1 MKLLLAEFM
10 KKENQIQEGQPAQE
24 PALTLD
30 KVPTGERCVI
40 VKVHG
45 HGGFRHR
52 ILELGFVRGE
62 EVSVLKNAPL
72 DDPVEYEVMGTHVSL
87 RHREAAMID
96 VISLREDAHQ
106 DIPTDFHGTIEEHV
120 HREAEAL
127 GREITVAL
135 VGNPNCGKTS
145 FFNFATGMREKVG
158 NYSGVTVDSKIG
170 TFHHRGFTINLV
182 DLPGTYSLTEYS
194 PEELYVRD
202 YLDNQPLDI
211 VLNIVNAGNL
221 ERNMLLTTQLIDR
234 NQPMVM
240 ALNMYDELQK
250 SGDRLDHEALGKL
263 LGFPVVP
270 VIARTGWGIENVLEA
285 IVQVYEGN
293 ASVSKHIHINY
304 GTDMEAAIA
313 ELKDLINQNEDIEG
327 LYHPRYVA
335 LKLIEHDAHTLQQF
349 ASLNNSKEV
358 LAVADKYREQFEK
371 EYDEDIAS
379 VISDMKFGFIRGALQ
394 ETLVPAQKK
403 AKTEMGYALDKVL
416 TNRWL
421 GFPILFAFLFLV
433 FEVTFV
439 LGAYPQD
446 WLEEGIGWLGD
457 WLRSLMPQGVLTD
470 LLVDGVLTGAGAV
483 LVFLPQILILFFFIS
498 ILEDT
503 GYMARA
509 AFIMDKLMHRM
520 GLHGKSFIPYII
532 GFGCS
537 VPAILAART
546 LENPRDRILTILT
559 VPFISCSARLPVYL
573 LLVAAFFPHHQALI
587 LLSIY
592 LIGLLFAILT
602 SLLLSRVHFQKQAN
616 PFVMELPPYRIPTMR
631 NALIHMWDK
640 TSEWLKRVST
650 IVLLASVII
659 WALGY
664 FPQNETGRSKT
675 EQLEQSYLGK
685 IGHAVEPVFRPL
697 GMEWRAG
704 VSLIAGATAKEVIA
718 SSMAVLY
725 GVEEDVESEEGSA
738 SLSEKL
744 QNLTDENGNTV
755 YTPAAVFS
763 MLLFILLYFPCISTL
778 ATIRQEIGRKW
789 MWFSVSYNTLL
800 AWVVSFA
807 FYQIASLF

>member
-1 MKLLLAEFM
+1 M
-10 KKENQIQEGQPAQE
+10 
-24 PALTLD
+24 
-30 KVPTGERCVI
+30 I

-62 EVSVLKNAPL
+62 IVSVLKNAPL
-72 DDPVEYEVMGTHVSL
+72 RDPVEYEIMGTHVSL
-87 RHREAAMID
+87 RHSEAARID
-96 VISLREDAHQ
+96 VVSLSKDAHPDLTQ
-106 DIPTDFHGTIEEHV
+106 DFHGTLEEHV
-120 HREAEAL
+120 RQEVEQL
-127 GREITVAL
+127 GKEITVAL

-158 NYSGVTVDSKIG
+158 NYSGVTVDSKVG

-182 DLPGTYSLTEYS
+182 DLPGTYSLTEFS
-194 PEELYVRD
+194 PDELYVRD
-202 YLDNQPLDI
+202 FLDNHDLDL

-234 NQPMVM
+234 NHPMVM
-240 ALNMYDELQK
+240 ALNMYDELEK
-250 SGDRLDHEALGKL
+250 SGDRLDHQALGQL

-285 IVQVYEGN
+285 IVQVYEGK
-293 ASVSKHIHINY
+293 AKETKHIHINY
-304 GTDMEAAIA
+304 GSEMEAAI
-313 ELKDLINQNEDIEG
+313 EHLKSLLNKTEG
-327 LYHPRYVA
+327 LRNHYHPRYLA
-335 LKLIEHDAHTLQQF
+335 LKLIAGDQTVWQQVAHL
-349 ASLNNSKEV
+349 SN
-358 LAVADKYREQFEK
+358 ADEIRKAAEQYRKNFEK
-371 EYDEDIAS
+371 EYDEDITS
-379 VISDMKFGFIRGALQ
+379 VISDLRFGFIRGALS

-403 AKTEMGYALDKVL
+403 EKQQLGYALDKVL
-416 TNRWL
+416 TNRWM
-421 GFPILFAFLFLV
+421 GFPILFCFLFIM

-446 WLEEGIGWLGD
+446 WLETGIGWLGE
-457 WLRSLMPQGVLTD
+457 WCRSVLPAGIFAD
-470 LLVDGVLTGAGAV
+470 LLVDGVLAGAGAV
-483 LVFLPQILILFFFIS
+483 LVFLPQILILFLFIS

-537 VPAILAART
+537 VPAVLAART

-559 VPFISCSARLPVYL
+559 VPFISCSARLPVYM

-592 LIGLLFAILT
+592 LIGLVFAILT
-602 SLLLSRVHFQKQAN
+602 SLLLSKVHFKQQAN
-616 PFVMELPPYRIPTMR
+616 PFVMELPPYRVPTLR
-631 NALIHMWDK
+631 NAAIHTWDK

-650 IVLLASVII
+650 VVLLASVII

-664 FPQNETGRSKT
+664 FPHLTSNSGSGMKK

-685 IGHAVEPVFRPL
+685 IGHAIEPVFRPL

-704 VSLIAGATAKEVIA
+704 VSLIAGASAKEVIA

-725 GVEEDVESEEGSA
+725 GVEDTDDNQEQSMA
-738 SLSEKL
+738 AKL
-744 QNLTDENGNTV
+744 QSVRDADGRQV
-755 YTPAAVFS
+755 YSPIAAYA
-763 MLLFILLYFPCISTL
+763 MMLFILLYFPCISTL
-778 ATIRQEIGRKW
+778 ATIRQEIGKGW
-789 MWFSVSYNTLL
+789 MWFSAIYNTML
-800 AWVVSFA
+800 AWLVSFA
-807 FYQIASLF
+807 FYQIANLF

>member
-1 MKLLLAEFM
+1 MTLAD
-10 KKENQIQEGQPAQE
+10 IQ
-24 PALTLD
+24 
-30 KVPTGERCVI
+30 TGGSCII

-52 ILELGFVRGE
+52 ILELGFSRGE
-62 EVSVLKNAPL
+62 RVNVLKNAPL
-72 DDPVEYEVMGTHVSL
+72 MDPVEYEIMGTHVSL
-87 RHREAAMID
+87 RHKEAELID
-96 VISLREDAHQ
+96 VISLNEADHDDLPQ
-106 DIPTDFHGTIEEHV
+106 DYHGTIEEHV
-120 HREAEAL
+120 RAEAETL
-127 GREITVAL
+127 GKEITVAL

-202 YLDNQPLDI
+202 YLDNQPLDM

-221 ERNMLLTTQLIDR
+221 ERNLLLTTQLIDR

-250 SGDRLDHEALGKL
+250 SGDKLDHEALAQL
-263 LGFPVVP
+263 LGFPIVP
-270 VIARTGWGIENVLEA
+270 VIARTGWGIEKVLEA
-285 IVQVYEGN
+285 IVQVYEGK
-293 ASVSKHIHINY
+293 AAVSKHIHINY
-304 GTDMEAAIA
+304 GTEVENAIG
-313 ELKDLINQNEDIEG
+313 EIKNLINQNEDIRD

-335 LKLIEHDAHTLQQF
+335 LKLIEHDRTTISQF
-349 ASLNNSKEV
+349 SGLPNSTAI
-358 LAVADKYREQFEK
+358 LSAADKWKTQLEK
-371 EYDEDIAS
+371 EYDEEISS
-379 VISDMKFGFIRGALQ
+379 VIINLKFGFIRGAIG
-394 ETLVPAQKK
+394 ETFTPGHKK
-403 AKTEMGYALDKVL
+403 DKTEMGYALDKVL

-421 GFPILFAFLFLV
+421 GFPILFLFMFLM
-433 FEVTFV
+433 FEVTFIV
-439 LGAYPQD
+439 GAYPQD
-446 WLEEGIGWLGD
+446 WLETGIFMLGD
-457 WLRSLMPQGVLTD
+457 WLRGIMSEGILVD
-470 LLVDGVLTGAGAV
+470 LLVDGVLAGAGAV

-537 VPAILAART
+537 VPAVLAART

-573 LLVAAFFPHHQALI
+573 LLVAAFFPHHQAII

-592 LIGLLFAILT
+592 LIGLVFAILT
-602 SLLLSRVHFQKQAN
+602 SLLLSHIHFQKQAN

-631 NALIHMWDK
+631 NAVIHMWDK

-650 IVLLASVII
+650 IVLLASILI
-659 WALGY
+659 WGLGY
-664 FPQNETGRSKT
+664 FPHAETTAGSVDSET
-675 EQLEQSYLGK
+675 VTALEQSYLGRF
-685 IGHAVEPVFRPL
+685 GHFIEPVFRPL
-697 GMEWRAG
+697 GMDWRAG
-704 VSLIAGATAKEVIA
+704 VSLVAGATAKEVIA
-718 SSMAVLY
+718 SSMAVLNPE
-725 GVEEDVESEEGSA
+725 VPS
-738 SLSEKL
+738 
-744 QNLTDENGNTV
+744 
-755 YTPAAVFS
+755 PAAAYS
-763 MLLFILLYFPCISTL
+763 MMLFILLYFPCISTL
-778 ATIRQEIGRKW
+778 ATIRQEIGRGW
-789 MWFSVSYNTLL
+789 MWFSVIYNTAL
-800 AWVVSFA
+800 AWVVSFV
-807 FYQIASLF
+807 FYQIAILF

>member
-1 MKLLLAEFM
+1 MLNSQNTLMDTDSLISDNAT
-10 KKENQIQEGQPAQE
+10 
-24 PALTLD
+24 LTLAQ
-30 KVPTGERCVI
+30 VPTGERCVI

-62 EVSVLKNAPL
+62 EVRVLKNAPL
-72 DDPVEYEVMGTHVSL
+72 LDPVEYEIMGTHVSL

-96 VISLREDAHQ
+96 VISLREDAHG
-106 DIPTDFHGTIEEHV
+106 DIPDDFHGTLEEHV
-120 HREAEAL
+120 RQEAENL
-127 GREITVAL
+127 GKEITVAL

-145 FFNFATGMREKVG
+145 FFNYATGMREKVG

-202 YLDNQPLDI
+202 YLDNQPLDV

-240 ALNMYDELQK
+240 ALNMYDELQQ
-250 SGDRLDHEALGKL
+250 SGDTLDHEALATL
-263 LGFPVVP
+263 LGFPIVP
-270 VIARTGWGIENVLEA
+270 VIARTGWGIEEVLEA
-285 IVQVYEGN
+285 IVQVYEGK
-293 ASVSKHIHINY
+293 AVMTKHIHINY
-304 GTDMEAAIA
+304 GADMEAAI
-313 ELKDLINQNEDIEG
+313 EDIKTLLNENKEIEG
-327 LYHPRYVA
+327 LFHSRYVA
-335 LKLIEHDAHTLQQF
+335 LKLIEHDKTTWQQF
-349 ASLNNSKEV
+349 SALPNSAA
-358 LAVADKYREQFEK
+358 LQAAADKYKQQFEK
-371 EYDEDIAS
+371 EYDEDVSS
-379 VISDMKFGFIRGALQ
+379 VISDLKFGFIRGALQ
-394 ETLVPAQKK
+394 ETMTHAQQKE
-403 AKTEMGYALDKVL
+403 KTQMGYALDKVL

-421 GFPILFAFLFLV
+421 GFPILFVFLFLM
-433 FEVTFV
+433 FEITFV
-439 LGAYPQD
+439 AGAYPQK
-446 WLEEGIGWLGD
+446 WLEAGIGCLGE
-457 WLRSLMPQGVLTD
+457 WLRSVIPAGILTD
-470 LLVDGVLTGAGAV
+470 LLVDGVLAGASAV
-483 LVFLPQILILFFFIS
+483 LVFLPQILLLFFFIS

-537 VPAILAART
+537 VPAVLAART

-573 LLVAAFFPHHQALI
+573 LLVAAFFPHHQALV
-587 LLSIY
+587 LLAIY
-592 LIGLLFAILT
+592 MIGLVFAILT
-602 SLLLSRVHFQKQAN
+602 SLLLSKVHFEKQAN
-616 PFVMELPPYRIPTMR
+616 PFVMELPPYRVPTMR

-650 IVLLASVII
+650 IVLIASVII

-664 FPQNETGRSKT
+664 FPRRGEEMSKA

-685 IGHAVEPVFRPL
+685 AGHFIEPVFRPL
-697 GMEWRAG
+697 GMEWRAA
-704 VSLIAGATAKEVIA
+704 VSLVAGATAKEVIA

-725 GVEEDVESEEGSA
+725 GVEETDVADEEVVSM
-738 SLSEKL
+738 SLAEKL
-744 QNLTDENGNTV
+744 QNLRNADGSPV
-755 YTPAAVFS
+755 YSPVAAFS

-778 ATIRQEIGRKW
+778 ATIRQEIGRRW
-789 MWFSVSYNTLL
+789 MWFSMVYNTLL
-800 AWVVSFA
+800 AWIVSFG